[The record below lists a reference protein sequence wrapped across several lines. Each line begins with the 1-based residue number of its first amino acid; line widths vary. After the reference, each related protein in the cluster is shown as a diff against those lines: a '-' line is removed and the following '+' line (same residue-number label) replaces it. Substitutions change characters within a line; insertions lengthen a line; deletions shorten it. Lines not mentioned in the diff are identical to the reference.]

1 LHASQSW
8 HGIGNLETL
17 YHAVE
22 EIRELSEP
30 WKFPTS
36 DGDDTRI
43 ARMFLR
49 LDDTMQF
56 TDVVY
61 YNILDLLSETGGLF
75 DALMTLG
82 FWLTAYFA
90 GDLFNMIVL
99 SKLFRQKTDEP
110 C

>member
-1 LHASQSW
+1 
-8 HGIGNLETL
+8 
-17 YHAVE
+17 
-22 EIRELSEP
+22 
-30 WKFPTS
+30 
-36 DGDDTRI
+36 
-43 ARMFLR
+43 MFLR

-90 GDLFNMIVL
+90 GDLFNMFVL